1 MIDGT
6 MMQPDV
12 AAAETVRI
20 LDTTLCDAEES
31 PGATMT
37 ADDRLRIAELLAE
50 ARVDCI
56 EAGFPAAS
64 AITAD
69 SVAQIAKRVRGTR
82 IAAVARCTYSDIEA
96 AAAALEGAAAPRI
109 HVVGATSDLQLSKR
123 LRITREAALERVTA
137 SVRFARRFTDDVE
150 FSAED
155 ASRSDLDFVAA
166 VFGAAIRAG
175 ATTVSFPDTVGYAT
189 PDDMAAA
196 ITAIRERTEGIENAV
211 ISVHPHNDL
220 GLATANALAAVKAG
234 ARQVECTINGIG
246 ERAGKCALEEIVAAF
261 YVRRDV
267 LPYTSGVVLGALAN
281 LSRVVAAATRMP
293 VQKNKAIVGANAF
306 AHESGIH
313 QDGILKDRRTYE
325 ILDAAIVGATTLLT
339 ISRNS
344 GRHAIVARAR
354 EIGCP
359 IDEPEERAFAAAV
372 IDFSQTRTIVTDN
385 DLIAIAARVLG
396 GSFEPIAV

>member
-1 MIDGT
+1 M
-6 MMQPDV
+6 
-12 AAAETVRI
+12 AANDSLTERVLI
-20 LDTTLCDAEES
+20 FDTTLRDGEES

-37 ADDRLRIAELLAE
+37 PADRLRVAELLAE

-64 AITAD
+64 AITAR
-69 SVAQIAKRVRGTR
+69 SVAEIAKRVRSTR
-82 IAAVARCTYSDIEA
+82 IAAVARCTYTDIEA
-96 AAAALEGAAAPRI
+96 AGAALEGAAAPRI
-109 HVVGATSDLQLSKR
+109 HVVVATSDLHLTKK

-137 SVRFARRFTDDVE
+137 SVRFARRFTDDIE

-155 ASRSDLDFVAA
+155 ASRSDIDFVADT
-166 VFGAAIRAG
+166 FSAAIKAG
-175 ATTVSFPDTVGYAT
+175 AKTVSFHDTVGYAT
-189 PDDMAAA
+189 PEDMTAA
-196 ITAIRERTEGIENAV
+196 INRIRERTEGIENAV
-211 ISVHPHNDL
+211 ISVHTHNDL

-246 ERAGKCALEEIVAAF
+246 ERAGNCALEEIVAAF
-261 YVRRDV
+261 YVRQDV
-267 LPYTSGVVLGALAN
+267 LPYTSGVALQKLAQ
-281 LSRVVAAATRMP
+281 LSATVAKATRMA

-344 GRHAIVARAR
+344 GRHAIVTRAR

-359 IDEPEERAFAAAV
+359 IDESEEKAFAAAV

-396 GSFEPIAV
+396 GKVEPVAV